1 MSAEVLEFNP
11 VKSFMVGVQTTN
23 GRGFTPEEVAERCAN
38 KIIAISD
45 DANPA
50 IRAQAHAFRGQ
61 ILKTL
66 EFYMRE
72 AIRSDRTTVSNTLTD
87 AGQTELAKLIRKL

>member
-1 MSAEVLEFNP
+1 MSAPALEALP
-11 VKSFMVGVQTTN
+11 IWKVDVHTTS
-23 GRGFTPEEVAERCAN
+23 GRGFTPEELAERCAK

-61 ILKTL
+61 LLKTL

-72 AIRSDRTTVSNTLTD
+72 AVKSDRTTVYNALTD
-87 AGQTELAKLIRKL
+87 AGQTDLAKLIRRL

>member
-11 VKSFMVGVQTTN
+11 VKKFMVDVQTTN

>member
-1 MSAEVLEFNP
+1 MSAEVLEFNS
-11 VKSFMVGVQTTN
+11 VKKFMVDVQTTS

>member
-1 MSAEVLEFNP
+1 L
-11 VKSFMVGVQTTN
+11 MVDVQTTS

-45 DANPA
+45 DANPE

-72 AIRSDRTTVSNTLTD
+72 AIRSDRTTVSNALTD
-87 AGQTELAKLIRKL
+87 AGQIELAKLIRRL

>member
-1 MSAEVLEFNP
+1 MNVPALEAVPIFK
-11 VKSFMVGVQTTN
+11 VDVHTTS
-23 GRGFTPEEVAERCAN
+23 GRGFTPEEIAERCAK

-72 AIRSDRTTVSNTLTD
+72 AIKSDRTTVYNALTD
-87 AGQTELAKLIRKL
+87 AGQTELAKLIRRL

>member
-1 MSAEVLEFNP
+1 MSAKVLEFNP
-11 VKSFMVGVQTTN
+11 VKSFMVDVQTTN

-72 AIRSDRTTVSNTLTD
+72 AIRSDRTTVSNALTD
-87 AGQTELAKLIRKL
+87 AGQSELAKLIRKL

>member
-1 MSAEVLEFNP
+1 MNVSALRAVPTFK
-11 VKSFMVGVQTTN
+11 VDVHTTS
-23 GRGFTPEEVAERCAN
+23 GRGFTPEEIAERCAD

-50 IRAQAHAFRGQ
+50 IRAQAHAFREQ
-61 ILKTL
+61 LLKTL
-66 EFYMRE
+66 VFYMRE
-72 AIRSDRTTVSNTLTD
+72 AVKSDRTTVYNALTD

>member
-1 MSAEVLEFNP
+1 MSAPAIEALP
-11 VKSFMVGVQTTN
+11 VMKVDVHTTR
-23 GRGFTPEEVAERCAN
+23 GRGFTPEEIAERCAN

-61 ILKTL
+61 LLKTL

-72 AIRSDRTTVSNTLTD
+72 AVKSDRTTVCNALTD
-87 AGQTELAKLIRKL
+87 AGQTDLAKLIRRL